1 MLFRSPADCSTGAPT
16 DPYVHTLMHTVP
28 QSIVLYVAMRHIPK
42 CAAIR
47 CCFVDTSSD
56 VCASAVFP
64 NSGPM
69 LRRLASLHRLPAGSG
84 SPASTV
90 LSRRYDFLSSVSRH
104 SVSLDSRYRTDTLS
118 FLSRWT
124 ERAGGQPL
132 GVGHPVPP
140 AGNLM
145 RRRQDL
151 SSSRETSMFRLHLFQ
166 RPRTA
171 RRSQTITGG
180 RCCPH
185 SVHDEDADVEYFRG
199 SIARLS
205 DSLSADRKSV
215 V

>member
-1 MLFRSPADCSTGAPT
+1 MFAPVPLSAAVPLIHVPNFRAFD
-16 DPYVHTLMHTVP
+16 VVP
-28 QSIVLYVAMRHIPK
+28 I
-42 CAAIR
+42 
-47 CCFVDTSSD
+47 
-56 VCASAVFP
+56 
-64 NSGPM
+64 SGP
-69 LRRLASLHRLPAGSG
+69 LFRRLASLHRLPAGSG
-84 SPASTV
+84 SPASAV

-104 SVSLDSRYRTDTLS
+104 SVSLDSRYRTDALS

-124 ERAGGQPL
+124 ERTTGQPL

-140 AGNLM
+140 SGNSM

-185 SVHDEDADVEYFRG
+185 SVQDEDADVEYFRG

-205 DSLSADRKSV
+205 DSLSTLRSAGYPDATQDSLPAAGHALPGGILPTRSQRKVS
-215 V
+215 